1 MVFKRNGGVLVD
13 PGSITSSEKKRRCV
27 FVAQLKCLLLYTV
40 YVAQGWRRDGQ
51 IAAAR
56 FSDIFLI
63 SCSHISAAQ
72 RGMLASFIR
81 EPL

>member
-1 MVFKRNGGVLVD
+1 MAGGVLVY

-27 FVAQLKCLLLYTV
+27 FVAQLKCLLYTV